1 MEDIQKLIYNT
12 QPTFISLKYYP
23 LDDTIKKIKMC
34 VNLEKATKNVIIEY
48 LHKNKI
54 PEKKIKYVEYGIKNT
69 FVRILDKDTDK
80 KDLYHDN
87 NTMYFTRRQ
96 YMLELDT
103 CGFIILEA
111 YNVTT
116 DENVLPSIVE
126 YPYNISVSLSSFIVA
141 DNIKINIIKYGD
153 NDMIDEIN
161 FSSTIIDVSHKTI
174 KAVINKFIENIL
186 NLDDKIHFLI

>member
-1 MEDIQKLIYNT
+1 MENIHKLIRDI
-12 QPTFISLKYYP
+12 QPTFICIKYYP
-23 LDDTIKKIKMC
+23 LDDAIKKTKMC
-34 VNLEKATKNVIIEY
+34 ISLEKATENVIIEY

-80 KDLYHDN
+80 KDLYSGTN
-87 NTMYFTRRQ
+87 IMYFTRRQ

-103 CGFIILEA
+103 YGFIILEA

-116 DENVLPSIVE
+116 DENVLPSIIE
-126 YPYNISVSLSSFIVA
+126 YPHNISVTMSSFVVA

-153 NDMIDEIN
+153 NDIIDEIN
-161 FSSTIIDVSHKTI
+161 FSTTIINVDDKTI
-174 KAVINKFIENIL
+174 TTTINKFIENIL
-186 NLDDKIHFLI
+186 VLDNKMHFIT